1 MPLDRERLIKIMGLT
16 TSSSDGEALSALRKA
31 NEIIAGEKLTW
42 AEVLAQQG
50 SVINISLARTP
61 PQSAYKGGDEWAP
74 PHLHDKV
81 TIDLMFRAI
90 FAQPRG
96 ANEEFWQWVDSV
108 HQWYL
113 DHHSLTSA
121 QYEAIRKCYGRALR
135 AGARG

>member
-42 AEVLAQQG
+42 AEVLAPQG
-50 SVINISLARTP
+50 SVVSITLSRTP
-61 PQSAYKGGDEWAP
+61 PQSAYKGGDEWSP
-74 PHLHDKV
+74 PHLKDKV

-90 FAQPRG
+90 FAMPRTD
-96 ANEEFWQWVDSV
+96 NEEFWQWADSV

-113 DHHSLTSA
+113 DKHSLTPG
-121 QYEAIRKCYGRALR
+121 QYEAVRKCYGRAIR

>member
-1 MPLDRERLIKIMGLT
+1 MPLDRERLIKILGLT

-42 AEVLAQQG
+42 ADVLAPQG
-50 SVINISLARTP
+50 NVINITLPRTAP
-61 PQSAYKGGDEWAP
+61 NPYRGGEEWSP
-74 PHLHDKV
+74 PHLKDKV

-90 FAQPRG
+90 FAMPRTD
-96 ANEEFWQWVDSV
+96 NEQFWQWADGV

-113 DHHSLTSA
+113 DHQSLTPG
-121 QYEAIRKCYGRALR
+121 QYDAVRKCYGRALR